1 MASLFEPGA
10 FAELLVKA
18 RLGHGHMAQDVEN
31 AEALMRPE
39 ALRALAQTT
48 PEGWVV
54 RDSLPEPE
62 RASFESFLVGSCCP
76 LGDGLQ
82 KYAYAYDF
90 ERWLALIE
98 LASMRT
104 PRPP

>member
-1 MASLFEPGA
+1 MR
-10 FAELLVKA
+10 A

-39 ALRALAQTT
+39 ALRELVQTT
-48 PEGWVV
+48 SEGWVV

-62 RASFESFLVGSCCP
+62 HASFESFLFGSCCP

-104 PRPP
+104 PRPSAR